1 FKILSHD
8 LFDLILERP
17 DAVILN
23 AGSDATIGGA
33 YTDEHAK
40 TIEERIS
47 HRSALIIEHS
57 IWNDEL
63 EKRLDNEFRGEM
75 QHHLTENMQ
84 KLESAIESYNNK
96 NTTLTPDQ
104 IDLLNIAINY
114 IGGDAHDELYFDENN
129 KLAKTKDTTN
139 LINSIST
146 KIQLS
151 NSNTDSFPNTIELL
165 AAETQSKL
173 LIKLIDNETGLKT
186 SSVSQ
191 YEQKQSAK
199 ENFLQVKDSLSK
211 KLSKTKLDDT
221 DMKDLLTLKD
231 QLTQHLSQYAIASQQ
246 AQERGLSDTAVA
258 INRIFEKLHLPLVN
272 LDIITK
278 EKSSNVN
285 EQIYTTNQLTMFRKQ
300 ENKAKSSKEEIV
312 ITPKKKL

>member
-1 FKILSHD
+1 M
-8 LFDLILERP
+8 ILERP

-75 QHHLTENMQ
+75 QHHLTENMR
-84 KLESAIESYNNK
+84 KLESAIESYNK
-96 NTTLTPDQ
+96 NTTLTSDQ

-231 QLTQHLSQYAIASQQ
+231 QLTQHLSQYATASQQ

-278 EKSSNVN
+278 EKSSKVN
-285 EQIYTTNQLTMFRKQ
+285 ERIYTTNQLTMFGKQ
-300 ENKAKSSKEEIV
+300 ENKAKSNKQEIDM
-312 ITPKKKL
+312 TLKKKL